1 MSRAFV
7 AFCFA
12 AQCRN
17 LILPR
22 WALTGLALGGL
33 ALGGLAL
40 GGLALGLTVLAPH
53 ANAAPP
59 PAAKA
64 PPPGVRIVAVVD
76 GDVITNDDVESR
88 TRLFGMSTG
97 LVLAPEVIDRLRP
110 QIVRQLVDERLRI
123 HVAREQKI
131 VVSDKDIGAAIREI
145 EQRNGMQP
153 GLLRQKLAAAGVS
166 QRTLVDQIRAQL
178 GWGQILRGLLADKLN
193 VTTAE
198 ADEQIKLRSQSVG
211 KQEYRIGEIFVPID
225 DPANTA
231 DAQRFAETIIKN
243 LHSGAA
249 FALVAAQFSQSQSAL
264 EGGERGWVQT
274 NQMDPEVAALVT
286 NMPVGAISNPV
297 KVTGGF
303 TIVTLQGKRS
313 VGLDLSTALTV
324 RQVFLA
330 FPSPLNPQ
338 APTEQQR
345 QIVEKARVMA
355 AGAHDCAAME
365 ALAKT
370 TNDANHPVD
379 PGELRLEG
387 MNPPQFRQLVSSLPI
402 GKASQPL
409 VANDGVAV
417 VMVCSRE
424 QKNMSTLSRQDVQRQ
439 ISNDRV
445 ELLSRQMLR
454 DMRRSAN
461 IEIRGRGA

>member
-22 WALTGLALGGL
+22 WALTGL

-193 VTTAE
+193 VTNAE

-243 LHSGAA
+243 LRSGAA

-345 QIVEKARVMA
+345 QIVERARAMA

-387 MNPPQFRQLVSSLPI
+387 MNPPQFRQLVGSLPI
-402 GKASQPL
+402 GTASQPL

>member
-193 VTTAE
+193 VTNAE

-243 LHSGAA
+243 LRSGAA

>member
-12 AQCRN
+12 AQCRH

-33 ALGGLAL
+33 ALG
-40 GGLALGLTVLAPH
+40 LTVLAPH
-53 ANAAPP
+53 GNAAPP

-97 LVLAPEVIDRLRP
+97 LALAPEVIDRLRP

-153 GLLRQKLAAAGVS
+153 GLLRQKLAAAGIS

-178 GWGQILRGLLADKLN
+178 SWGQILRGLLADKLN

-231 DAQRFAETIIKN
+231 DARRFAETIIKN
-243 LHSGAA
+243 LRSGAA

-297 KVTGGF
+297 KVAGGF

-345 QIVEKARVMA
+345 QIVEKARTMA

-461 IEIRGRGA
+461 IEIRGPGA

>member
-97 LVLAPEVIDRLRP
+97 LALAPEVIDRLRP

-193 VTTAE
+193 VTNAE

-243 LHSGAA
+243 LRSGAA

-387 MNPPQFRQLVSSLPI
+387 MNPPQFRQLVGSLPI
-402 GKASQPL
+402 GTASQPL

>member
-33 ALGGLAL
+33 ALG
-40 GGLALGLTVLAPH
+40 LTVLAPH
-53 ANAAPP
+53 GNAAPP

-193 VTTAE
+193 VTNAE

-243 LHSGAA
+243 LRSGAA

-297 KVTGGF
+297 KVAGGF

-461 IEIRGRGA
+461 IEIRGPGA

>member
-12 AQCRN
+12 AQCRR
-17 LILPR
+17 LTVPR
-22 WALTGLALGGL
+22 WALT
-33 ALGGLAL
+33 GLAL

-53 ANAAPP
+53 GNAAPP

-97 LVLAPEVIDRLRP
+97 LALAPEVIDRLRP

-178 GWGQILRGLLADKLN
+178 SWGQILRGLLADKLN

-231 DAQRFAETIIKN
+231 DARRFAETIIKN
-243 LHSGAA
+243 LRSGAA

-297 KVTGGF
+297 KVAGGF

-345 QIVEKARVMA
+345 QIVEKARTMA

>member
-22 WALTGLALGGL
+22 WALT
-33 ALGGLAL
+33 GLAL

-193 VTTAE
+193 VTNAE

-243 LHSGAA
+243 LRSGAA

-274 NQMDPEVAALVT
+274 NQMDPEVAALVI

-297 KVTGGF
+297 KVAGGF

-387 MNPPQFRQLVSSLPI
+387 MNPPQFRQLVGSLPI
-402 GKASQPL
+402 GTASQPL

-461 IEIRGRGA
+461 IEIRGPGA